1 MRVMNKNIWPFQTKI
16 QMVSS
21 EDMFRWCQEKLYH
34 GGYYEPNWYYNSDTN
49 TWCFKDEKEFT
60 MFCLRWAS

>member
-1 MRVMNKNIWPFQTKI
+1 MRVMNKSIWPFQTRLKSADSDD
-16 QMVSS
+16 V
-21 EDMFRWCQEKLYH
+21 FRWCQKKLYH

-49 TWCFKDEKEFT
+49 TWCFKDEQEYT

>member
-1 MRVMNKNIWPFQTKI
+1 MRVMNKSIWPYQTRV
-16 QMVSS
+16 QLVDS
-21 EDMFRWCQEKLYH
+21 DDVFRWCEKNLYH
-34 GGYYEPNWYYNSDTN
+34 GGHYEPNWYYNFTTG